1 MSFLDTFLSSIPSIA
16 PSPGQH
22 SFNDKLKWTG
32 IVVLLYF
39 FLTIVPIYGL
49 ESSVLAEFESV
60 AAILGASFGTLA
72 TLGIG
77 PIVTASIVLQLL
89 KGSGIINLDTD
100 TPEGKA
106 RFQSL
111 QKVLAIFFIL
121 FQSTMLV
128 QLGGFTPAQG
138 VNPLLLIAQLSLG
151 GIFIVIMDE
160 IVGKWGF
167 GKGVSLFIAAGISQ
181 QIFIAL
187 FNVLTQGG
195 ALPGVG
201 AGGPAGRIP
210 QIIYLLFS
218 GAAQAGQDLTRIFLV
233 LLATAVVFLV
243 AVYLQA
249 MKVEIPLS
257 FGRVRGHGM
266 RWPLQF
272 LYANVI
278 PIIFIGAI
286 VANLRLLGGVTGSGV
301 IQAITPWL
309 TATTSSGQTVLAS
322 IVQTGQF
329 TWELVGQ
336 TLTYL
341 LFYSGGAAVFS
352 VFWVQT
358 SGMDAKSQAEKLMNS
373 GMQIPGF
380 RRDKRVVERILQ
392 RYIGPLTILGGI
404 TIGLL
409 AGVAD
414 LTGAIG
420 TGTGLLLTVM
430 ILYRQYQQIAEEN
443 LKSLNP
449 MMRKVLE

>member
-1 MSFLDTFLSSIPSIA
+1 MSLLDTFLSNIPSIA

-39 FLTIVPIYGL
+39 MLTIVPIYGL
-49 ESSVLAEFESV
+49 QDNVLAEFQSV
-60 AAILGASFGTLA
+60 AALLGASFGTLA

-89 KGSGIINLDTD
+89 KGSGIINLDTN
-100 TPEGKA
+100 TPQGKA
-106 RFQSL
+106 RFQGL
-111 QKVLAIFFIL
+111 QKVLAIFFII

-128 QLGGFTPAQG
+128 QLGGFTPAPG
-138 VNPLLLIAQLSLG
+138 ISPLLLIAQLSLG

-187 FNVLTQGG
+187 FNFLTQAG
-195 ALPGVG
+195 AFPGA

-210 QIIYLLFS
+210 NLIYLFFTGGPQL
-218 GAAQAGQDLTRIFLV
+218 GANALNIIAV
-233 LLATAVVFLV
+233 LIATAAVFLV

-286 VANLRLLGGVTGSGV
+286 VANLRLLGGVTGSSL
-301 IQAITPWL
+301 IQSITPWL
-309 TATTSSGQTVLAS
+309 TATTSSGQTVLES
-322 IVQTGQF
+322 VVQTGQF
-329 TWELVGQ
+329 TWTLIGQ
-336 TLTYL
+336 TLTFL
-341 LFYSGGAAVFS
+341 IFYAGGAAIFS
-352 VFWVQT
+352 IFWVQT

-392 RYIGPLTILGGI
+392 RYIGPLTILGGL

-449 MMRKVLE
+449 MMRNFID